1 METLLQLR
9 QPSVACRSH
18 SPSSVHERACA
29 RNTSAWK
36 PEEHSCLM
44 IPLGRA
50 GAEAA
55 VMSGALSARGEHDD
69 DEDEGALS
77 TGSVGAVGGG

>member
-1 METLLQLR
+1 
-9 QPSVACRSH
+9 
-18 SPSSVHERACA
+18 
-29 RNTSAWK
+29 
-36 PEEHSCLM
+36 M

-77 TGSVGAVGGG
+77 TGSVGAVGGGSAEKEAFFVGSRRVGLSVYMIKRLMIIDAPSLRLCRS